1 MMSFIPEGPWYE
13 RGNSTGESLNDGAHR
28 SSAPAVGYGRS
39 EWNQDSVQQPTRSGG
54 YQERSGSWS
63 APNSAEGTEQL
74 MTRRVSSPEGASSPN
89 YGASS
94 SATSGTT
101 GHLSSAKSTWAEVT
115 AGLPK
120 SAASRIT
127 DAADRTASGASSA
140 MTSVGR
146 WLGDTSERAGALGES
161 ALEKARRL
169 GSSVGGSVSSA
180 TSSFTTSELKERVS
194 SGWGELR
201 SGASGELNGAT
212 KSIDEWSEGAKHAV
226 GDGLKE
232 AESKWDGALQ
242 STKGA
247 VGEAAN
253 SALHSFG
260 STIGDTVG
268 SAREAF
274 NGASNS
280 FNEFGQGIGDVA
292 KSALHNAQSSLASG
306 VDSTKLA
313 IGDAVSTVN
322 EFGSSVGSDLST
334 AASSAV
340 HSAGSTIGE
349 AVDSLNDAKGTITE
363 FGSGVGRSVSSAVDR
378 AGSTLEGAIDYSRS
392 AIGDAA
398 STAAHGIDATLEAAA
413 ERTKGAFS
421 GATNSISEMGSSIGD
436 SASTAAHTVGSTIG
450 DAASSVSQLSDSA
463 FTNARSGLE
472 SAAEST
478 KSAIG
483 DASSSLSQFGS
494 SLGSKFGSSIGDLAS
509 NAAHGFGYTIDD
521 ASSSLKSGLGDIGH
535 AASSASNRVGETLS
549 SVGDKG
555 SEWLSSARSSI
566 SNVGHGITDSLSSA
580 ATRAGNAIDSTA
592 HEGQEGSSSFLSSVS
607 STVSGWF
614 LSSSASTS
622 PSEIPEITT
631 TERTLEEHPTGAG
644 LLFLARNIGSTVVNW
659 MTREEDQPSTP
670 APEET
675 PSTTE
680 TPQTTTEQLP
690 TEPTPSSFASVG
702 STLISWFSSSVAKS
716 AETADQGTETTTLE
730 PAAATTQ
737 EPATTTTEDP
747 RPGLISSAGSAVYNW
762 LTSEDKPNEV
772 SSTAKPDATV
782 ELTPGPDGSDAA
794 TDVPT
799 QAPDTV
805 TTEPNDSGDGQ
816 TNAGTEETASTDST
830 STFAKVGS
838 TIVSWFS
845 SSSSTAEPTSSPDD
859 VTTAN
864 AETTHLP
871 DGIFVGTS
879 EAQDGQTAAYP
890 DAFTTESP
898 SMFSSVGSKIAGWFS
913 SSSSSNSVEPTE
925 ATGGYDA
932 PKDAT
937 TEQPS
942 DAGTSVAQNEGN
954 IQTTAVPED
963 KVGSTIVSWFSSSN
977 SGESAQTSTPTEGFD
992 NAIPEPITESSS
1004 KVAEP
1009 SEKPGDA
1016 FTTQNPEVESP
1027 STISLVGSKIASWF
1041 SSSSSGTPEETTNAP
1056 DAGETPKIP
1065 SYIISEETTVPS
1077 TDVVNTAAVAA
1088 EQATTAATSESTAS
1102 VEAVPVEETST
1113 GPSLLTSIGQTV
1125 SGWFSSSSS
1134 SSADSPRDNLLE
1146 TTTVSSDPAVSTME
1160 KATAASSDSESPTT
1174 AAFDL
1179 TTTLSEPVTEQS
1191 TIPTAESGVTEDSS
1205 TRPESTDPSLLSTI
1219 GSTMSGW
1226 FSSSPERPESET
1238 MVDASSANHV
1248 EESSTV
1254 RIIDGEATTISASD
1268 LTPTAAEPEAITGQ
1282 SITASIGIGATEGP
1296 LLPSESTDPS
1306 LISTIGS
1313 KLTGWFSS
1321 SSSPERPSSDSMVEA
1336 SSATLVEE
1344 MAPVIQSSTPSA
1356 SDVTNML
1363 SVPDAPTTVSIDIGA
1378 TADPS
1383 AAPESTD
1390 PSLISTIGSKITGWF
1405 ASSSSNEQPVSESAV
1420 ETSSATPSEES
1431 STAPISNQD
1440 ASTISSFD
1448 VATSQPAVAS
1458 VTTPI
1463 DSESSASPDSTD
1475 TSLIS
1480 TIGSKISGWFSSSS
1494 SSEQPTSEATVEGS
1508 TALPAENQTP
1518 SINENPSVN
1527 VASSTD
1533 RSVPADEYTTAAS
1546 LDDSSTIS
1554 SSTSPEEVTDEPSLV
1569 TSIGLTIAS
1578 WFGSAT
1584 SDSPQ
1589 SSDFIKPDKDETP
1602 TMTSS
1607 EVTSSTDDVEIPA
1620 VTTEAPEETS
1630 THSGELSLSGE
1641 ESDPSTTSHPFTFTT
1656 QTPDETSTM
1665 SSGELSSSVEGGD
1678 SSTTAH
1684 PFSFTTQTPEQTST
1698 VREEFKPSGN
1708 EGESSTTSH
1717 PFSFTTDT
1725 ELEASK
1731 SLGELP
1737 ASGYEGELPTEP
1749 LPIVF
1754 TTTPTPDDNSIVEE
1768 TSTSA
1773 TPQDESISSGGE
1785 EEGLN
1790 TNVMTERRETE
1801 DSVRTTESLKI
1812 IVNEITD
1819 ATTIS
1824 SSSEFSAEEKSTLN
1838 QAIADTWSWLEH
1850 HVADRTED
1858 WKHIWEWMYEEEK
1871 EQQEIKNANASEI
1884 FFFFPKHPRSDSG
1897 YQQSIT
1903 PKWLW
1908 DQASGSL
1915 RYARDS
1921 PTPTVNGKSLCSAL
1935 VSSSEFDND
1944 ERGTR
1949 KVRSP
1954 FTPIPYAG
1962 YNYYWDANFL
1972 PIIVR
1977 PQRRSIC
1984 THIISREE
1992 MDEKVEI
1999 WNGTRLVGNTNSLR
2013 DAPRNTS
2020 SSTNVTPVQHMPEF
2034 GTEPHPPGPSTR
2046 PSQYQLYGPEVEPV
2060 SFIPPPPTYT
2070 DVKYYA

>member
-1 MMSFIPEGPWYE
+1 
-13 RGNSTGESLNDGAHR
+13 
-28 SSAPAVGYGRS
+28 
-39 EWNQDSVQQPTRSGG
+39 
-54 YQERSGSWS
+54 
-63 APNSAEGTEQL
+63 
-74 MTRRVSSPEGASSPN
+74 
-89 YGASS
+89 
-94 SATSGTT
+94 
-101 GHLSSAKSTWAEVT
+101 SAKSTWAEVT

-253 SALHSFG
+253 SAGQLGTTIREGFTDSASAALHSFG

-292 KSALHNAQSSLASG
+292 KSALHNAQSSLAS
-306 VDSTKLA
+306 
-313 IGDAVSTVN
+313 
-322 EFGSSVGSDLST
+322 
-334 AASSAV
+334 
-340 HSAGSTIGE
+340 
-349 AVDSLNDAKGTITE
+349 
-363 FGSGVGRSVSSAVDR
+363 VGRSVSSAVDR

-494 SLGSKFGSSIGDLAS
+494 SLGESAPTAAHSLGNSIEDASSSLSKFGSSIGDLAS

-631 TERTLEEHPTGAG
+631 TERTLEEHPT
-644 LLFLARNIGSTVVNW
+644 
-659 MTREEDQPSTP
+659 
-670 APEET
+670 EET

-805 TTEPNDSGDGQ
+805 TTEPNDSGD
-816 TNAGTEETASTDST
+816 A
-830 STFAKVGS
+830 TFAKVGS

-925 ATGGYDA
+925 AT
-932 PKDAT
+932 
-937 TEQPS
+937 EQPS

-963 KVGSTIVSWFSSSN
+963 ATTHESPSTFAKVGSTIVSWFSSSN

-1056 DAGETPKIP
+1056 DAGETPKK
-1065 SYIISEETTVPS
+1065 
-1077 TDVVNTAAVAA
+1077 
-1088 EQATTAATSESTAS
+1088 QATTAATSESTAS

-1146 TTTVSSDPAVSTME
+1146 TTTVSS
-1160 KATAASSDSESPTT
+1160 
-1174 AAFDL
+1174 
-1179 TTTLSEPVTEQS
+1179 
-1191 TIPTAESGVTEDSS
+1191 
-1205 TRPESTDPSLLSTI
+1205 
-1219 GSTMSGW
+1219 
-1226 FSSSPERPESET
+1226 
-1238 MVDASSANHV
+1238 
-1248 EESSTV
+1248 
-1254 RIIDGEATTISASD
+1254 
-1268 LTPTAAEPEAITGQ
+1268 
-1282 SITASIGIGATEGP
+1282 
-1296 LLPSESTDPS
+1296 
-1306 LISTIGS
+1306 
-1313 KLTGWFSS
+1313 
-1321 SSSPERPSSDSMVEA
+1321 
-1336 SSATLVEE
+1336 
-1344 MAPVIQSSTPSA
+1344 
-1356 SDVTNML
+1356 
-1363 SVPDAPTTVSIDIGA
+1363 
-1378 TADPS
+1378 
-1383 AAPESTD
+1383 
-1390 PSLISTIGSKITGWF
+1390 
-1405 ASSSSNEQPVSESAV
+1405 
-1420 ETSSATPSEES
+1420 
-1431 STAPISNQD
+1431 
-1440 ASTISSFD
+1440 
-1448 VATSQPAVAS
+1448 
-1458 VTTPI
+1458 
-1463 DSESSASPDSTD
+1463 
-1475 TSLIS
+1475 
-1480 TIGSKISGWFSSSS
+1480 
-1494 SSEQPTSEATVEGS
+1494 
-1508 TALPAENQTP
+1508 
-1518 SINENPSVN
+1518 
-1527 VASSTD
+1527 
-1533 RSVPADEYTTAAS
+1533 
-1546 LDDSSTIS
+1546 
-1554 SSTSPEEVTDEPSLV
+1554 
-1569 TSIGLTIAS
+1569 
-1578 WFGSAT
+1578 
-1584 SDSPQ
+1584 
-1589 SSDFIKPDKDETP
+1589 
-1602 TMTSS
+1602 
-1607 EVTSSTDDVEIPA
+1607 
-1620 VTTEAPEETS
+1620 
-1630 THSGELSLSGE
+1630 
-1641 ESDPSTTSHPFTFTT
+1641 
-1656 QTPDETSTM
+1656 
-1665 SSGELSSSVEGGD
+1665 
-1678 SSTTAH
+1678 
-1684 PFSFTTQTPEQTST
+1684 
-1698 VREEFKPSGN
+1698 
-1708 EGESSTTSH
+1708 
-1717 PFSFTTDT
+1717 
-1725 ELEASK
+1725 
-1731 SLGELP
+1731 
-1737 ASGYEGELPTEP
+1737 
-1749 LPIVF
+1749 
-1754 TTTPTPDDNSIVEE
+1754 
-1768 TSTSA
+1768 
-1773 TPQDESISSGGE
+1773 
-1785 EEGLN
+1785 
-1790 TNVMTERRETE
+1790 
-1801 DSVRTTESLKI
+1801 
-1812 IVNEITD
+1812 
-1819 ATTIS
+1819 
-1824 SSSEFSAEEKSTLN
+1824 
-1838 QAIADTWSWLEH
+1838 
-1850 HVADRTED
+1850 
-1858 WKHIWEWMYEEEK
+1858 
-1871 EQQEIKNANASEI
+1871 
-1884 FFFFPKHPRSDSG
+1884 
-1897 YQQSIT
+1897 
-1903 PKWLW
+1903 
-1908 DQASGSL
+1908 
-1915 RYARDS
+1915 
-1921 PTPTVNGKSLCSAL
+1921 
-1935 VSSSEFDND
+1935 
-1944 ERGTR
+1944 
-1949 KVRSP
+1949 
-1954 FTPIPYAG
+1954 
-1962 YNYYWDANFL
+1962 
-1972 PIIVR
+1972 
-1977 PQRRSIC
+1977 
-1984 THIISREE
+1984 
-1992 MDEKVEI
+1992 
-1999 WNGTRLVGNTNSLR
+1999 
-2013 DAPRNTS
+2013 
-2020 SSTNVTPVQHMPEF
+2020 
-2034 GTEPHPPGPSTR
+2034 
-2046 PSQYQLYGPEVEPV
+2046 
-2060 SFIPPPPTYT
+2060 
-2070 DVKYYA
+2070 